1 MYSKVWF
8 TWTTKRLIGH
18 TTKTVLLWN
27 DRKFSIWTH
36 WLVNQGISTSAI
48 YQKGSSSYENQTVIK
63 STDIWQIIWLSLFQK
78 IWYSFFP
85 SRHSL
90 LAEHYPPPSP
100 PPPPIP
106 YLHLSTFGWPLNP
119 PNMWTSFMDG
129 PKNLFLV
136 TKSYIHHKT
145 YFITFSL
152 TCQYIFVDFVVH
164 SCCLAWQ
171 LYNLILVLQNCDCII
186 DVMVPRR

>member
-8 TWTTKRLIGH
+8 TSTTKRLIGH

-90 LAEHYPPPSP
+90 LAEHYPPPAP
-100 PPPPIP
+100 PPPQSPICIC
-106 YLHLSTFGWPLNP
+106 LLLADHSTPQTCGHPLW
-119 PNMWTSFMDG
+119 MA
-129 PKNLFLV
+129 PK
-136 TKSYIHHKT
+136 IC
-145 YFITFSL
+145 FS
-152 TCQYIFVDFVVH
+152 
-164 SCCLAWQ
+164 
-171 LYNLILVLQNCDCII
+171 
-186 DVMVPRR
+186 